1 MKIKIYTI
9 SFGTRKNKNNFST
22 KIPTGTNYDYDEL
35 RIASY
40 KETYQIAKKE
50 GFNKYIKN

>member
-1 MKIKIYTI
+1 MKIKINTI

-40 KETYQIAKKE
+40 KETYQRAK
-50 GFNKYIKN
+50 NKALTNI